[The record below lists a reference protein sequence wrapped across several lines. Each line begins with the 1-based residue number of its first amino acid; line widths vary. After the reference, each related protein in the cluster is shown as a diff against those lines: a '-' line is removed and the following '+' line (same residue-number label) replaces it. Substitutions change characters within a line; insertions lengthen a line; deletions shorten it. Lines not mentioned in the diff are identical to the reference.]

1 MEKILCTILRSV
13 KLAKIFQ
20 SEGVGL
26 YSRSDLVLNDPLFVD
41 SVFEDGTE
49 LTKGTLP
56 LSNGEFF
63 YNPIENKLYLKTSNG
78 TDPVNFDI
86 TIRCL
91 HFFSTAPLN
100 IPSDLNNGDD
110 VEFKARLQSIG
121 NVSQQLDE
129 KATGT
134 VLEGKSSVNL
144 INQDGYFDQL
154 YDQHI
159 FENQKCEIFYFENDD
174 FINKIMLFRGVIT
187 DKSFTGSNVNFTLA
201 DQIFNL
207 RNQVKLELFS
217 ESDGEVLDSIL
228 NKPKRR
234 IYGKADKVQCANID
248 ATKDGF
254 QATGTIS
261 GTNGSTG
268 ITGVSTLFNDE
279 LSPSDEIFVQVGGE
293 LLKFE
298 IESISNNT
306 IANASKEL
314 EFSFSSSVFF
324 VKPKIPWRKKSRRW
338 HIAGHKLREFSVEI
352 TQIIDSNKFRVT
364 NALEFK
370 EFDQVFVNGSPAR
383 VVRVSGDIV
392 VLNQTIQ
399 PTPLVGDFITRSP
412 IFDAYYGDRRLITN
426 RDFSLTNTTEAI
438 LEINDLAEFNI
449 FPQRLL
455 GVNVTFTNGS
465 RTITTSATVDLR
477 SILKPR
483 DWIRKNSI
491 TEVDWYEILNVTEQ
505 AVLIRTSFTGSTQTT
520 SCLIK
525 NVDNINDNSL
535 ITVSCFGMDENGW
548 IKTPSQAVNHLI
560 ENDAGLPNINQA
572 SFDLSSELC
581 DFVTSMVVPEKLGT
595 QAPMIRD
602 VVNKINNSCFG
613 ALFFNKDFEA
623 SYSILNSV
631 KPASARVFK
640 DDDIISFTVASKN
653 EVLNEIDCFYS
664 PFIDT
669 ISGDASFKLYN
680 FQSDFVNKT
689 SKIVKKESI
698 TIYLYE
704 DDKAE
709 IIAQRYLLF
718 KSLST
723 CLVNIR
729 AKEGVADLAI
739 NDKIIIEFDKLYER
753 FGVRSK
759 KKYGVVTGIQ
769 KNGFDFQITIS
780 DLGNIFNRVG
790 AIAPNDAPYFFD
802 SLSNDKLLNGFIV
815 DNLSLTPDNKS
826 EEMLGSNIIG

>member
-20 SEGVGL
+20 SEGAGL

-41 SVFEDGTE
+41 SVFENGIE
-49 LTKGTLP
+49 LAKGALP
-56 LSNGEFF
+56 LNNGEFF

-78 TDPVNFDI
+78 TNPVNFDI
-86 TIRCL
+86 TIRYL

-159 FENQKCEIFYFENDD
+159 FENQKCEIFYFENED
-174 FINKIMLFRGVIT
+174 FLNKIMLFRGVIT

-201 DQIFNL
+201 DEIFNL

-217 ESDGEVLDSIL
+217 ENDGDVLDSIL

-234 IYGKADKVQCANID
+234 IYGKVDKVRCANID
-248 ATKDGF
+248 ATKDGYS
-254 QATGTIS
+254 ATGTIS
-261 GTNGSTG
+261 GTNGSSTV
-268 ITGVSTLFNDE
+268 TGVGTIFNDE
-279 LSPSDEIFVQVGGE
+279 LAPSDEIFILVGGE

-298 IESISNNT
+298 IESVTNNT
-306 IANASKEL
+306 TLVTSREL
-314 EFSFSSSVFF
+314 EFSFSGVKFF

-352 TQIIDSNKFRVT
+352 TEIIDLNKFRVT
-364 NALEFK
+364 DALEFD

-392 VLNQTIQ
+392 VLNQSIQ
-399 PTPLVGDFITRSP
+399 PAPIVGDFITRSP
-412 IFDAYYGDRRLITN
+412 IFDAYYGDRRLIIN
-426 RDFSLTNTTEAI
+426 RDFTLTNTTEAI
-438 LEINDLAEFNI
+438 LEINNLAEFNL

-465 RTITTSATVDLR
+465 RTLTTGATVDLR
-477 SILKPR
+477 SVLKSR

-491 TEVDWYEILNVTEQ
+491 TETQWYEILSVSEQ
-505 AVLIRTSFTGSTQTT
+505 SVLMRTAYVGTTQTT

-525 NVDNINDNSL
+525 NVENITDDSL
-535 ITVSCFGMDENGW
+535 ITVSCFGVDDNGW
-548 IKTPSQAVNHLI
+548 IKTPSQAINHLI
-560 ENDAGLPNINQA
+560 VNDAELPDINQP
-572 SFDLSSELC
+572 SFDLSKDLC
-581 DFVTSMVVPEKLGT
+581 NFITSIVIPEKLGD
-595 QAPMIRD
+595 QAPIVRD

-613 ALFFNKDFEA
+613 ALFLNKDFEA

-631 KPASARVFK
+631 KPANARVFK

-664 PFIDT
+664 PFTDT
-669 ISGDASFKLYN
+669 ISGDDSFKLYN
-680 FQSDFVNKT
+680 FESDFVNKT

-704 DDKAE
+704 NDKAE

-723 CLVNIR
+723 CLVTIR

-790 AIAPNDAPYFFD
+790 AIAPNDAPDFYD

-815 DNLSLTPDNKS
+815 DNLALTPDNKS